1 MKNIASTLSHII
13 SGDKRDP
20 MMANETH
27 IPVYGRNNIPTK
39 ALNFKG
45 PNFGTNHSFIRDN
58 SFMA

>member
-1 MKNIASTLSHII
+1 MKIIAYTLSQMMV
-13 SGDKRDP
+13 GDKRDP

-27 IPVYGRNNIPTK
+27 IPVYGRNNMPMK

-45 PNFGTNHSFIRDN
+45 PNFGTNHSFIRDI

>member
-1 MKNIASTLSHII
+1 MV
-13 SGDKRDP
+13 GDKRDP

-27 IPVYGRNNIPTK
+27 IPVYGRNNMPMK

-58 SFMA
+58 SFMV